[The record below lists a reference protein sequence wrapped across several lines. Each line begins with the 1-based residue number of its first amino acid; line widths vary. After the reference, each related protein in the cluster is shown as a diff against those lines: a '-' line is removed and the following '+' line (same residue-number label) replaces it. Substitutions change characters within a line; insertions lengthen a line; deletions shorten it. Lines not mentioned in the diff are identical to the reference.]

1 MTKEEFLKK
10 EAELYKNYEQKEAYR
25 NFLEENISFMEDDD
39 IRRRISLRHYTDHV
53 RGMSNLTG
61 DTEDVIRL
69 SISNYDYVM
78 HENLDIADEI
88 YWIRHEIKDV
98 SPEIQMRVF
107 AHCVRLIN
115 SISAPM
121 KKKDKT
127 IKTLIELKE
136 KKE

>member
-25 NFLEENISFMEDDD
+25 NFLEENISLMEDDD
-39 IRRRISLRHYTDHV
+39 IRRQISLRHYTGHV
-53 RGMSNLTG
+53 RGMSTLTG

-69 SISNYDYVM
+69 SIKNYDYVM